1 MFFSLVK
8 NLPILRVRF
17 VYFCQVWAVAK
28 WIGVFPHI
36 FAQNI
41 CIYQNLVFV
50 SCTHRDLYLINQSQ
64 AFMHR
69 LSIKVAK
76 SSCCTGHKERTE
88 RKSSL
93 SGDQGGAVQ
102 LRLAATHIS
111 RSQCHNIAAATLVH
125 RTLTFERPAPS
136 CLWDLRADDQVP
148 LVPSSTPS
156 CSWSWILLSAQDK
169 QVTTLSPSQLAA
181 RQQQRGQ
188 FEAAAATW
196 GKAIIQR
203 SAIIRR
209 RERQKRE
216 KIDVLSSLQQ

>member
-1 MFFSLVK
+1 MSSLGRGQLNWSVST
-8 NLPILRVRF
+8 
-17 VYFCQVWAVAK
+17 YFCTK
-28 WIGVFPHI
+28 H
-36 FAQNI
+36 
-41 CIYQNLVFV
+41 IYQNLVFV

-125 RTLTFERPAPS
+125 RTLTFEPPAPS
-136 CLWDLRADDQVP
+136 CFSEQ
-148 LVPSSTPS
+148 
-156 CSWSWILLSAQDK
+156 
-169 QVTTLSPSQLAA
+169 
-181 RQQQRGQ
+181 
-188 FEAAAATW
+188 
-196 GKAIIQR
+196 
-203 SAIIRR
+203 IIRVPR
-209 RERQKRE
+209 CPPQLHLAGEAQLELNPALRTGQAGDNTE
-216 KIDVLSSLQQ
+216 S